1 MKMVKQMLPLII
13 AMAGLLLLFG
23 LYVPNFLNIENIL
36 DLIQQISVNAILAF
50 GMTLV
55 ILIGGID
62 LSVGALL
69 ALVGTTTVYVLTNGS
84 SDHQSLLW
92 LAIAM
97 LSGLC
102 VAVCF
107 GTFNGLCAAKTKM
120 PPFII
125 TLAVMLVARGAALRF
140 NEGRPIH
147 IPGDQTL
154 FLALGNGRLF
164 GVIQVPVIV
173 MLVLFLVM
181 AVLLHRTS
189 FGQHLYAIGGNRQAA
204 KFTGISLVRIEIIV
218 YIICSSLTGIAGM
231 IHTSQLYSAEPASG
245 VMFELNAIA
254 AAVVGGTSFTGGR
267 GTMYGTLIGA
277 IIIGILDK
285 GLNQAGV
292 HFSLQYIVKGMVIL
306 AAVYVDV
313 RRRNY
318 K

>member
-1 MKMVKQMLPLII
+1 LVRTIKQILPL
-13 AMAGLLLLFG
+13 AAALAALLMLFG
-23 LYVPNFLNIENIL
+23 LWVPNFLNPENML
-36 DLIQQISVNAILAF
+36 DLVQQVSVNAILAF

-69 ALVGTTTVYVLTNGS
+69 ALVGTTTVYVLTKG
-84 SDHQSLLW
+84 QSGGQNSWW
-92 LAIAM
+92 LV
-97 LSGLC
+97 
-102 VAVCF
+102 VAVLAGLGVAAGF
-107 GTFNGLCAAKTKM
+107 GAFNGLCASRTRM

-125 TLAVMLVARGAALRF
+125 TLAMMLVARGAALRF
-140 NEGRPIH
+140 NEGRPMH
-147 IPGDQTL
+147 IPDHETV

-164 GVIQVPVIV
+164 GVVPVPVVV
-173 MLVLFLVM
+173 MLSLFALV
-181 AVLLHRTS
+181 AVLLHRTR
-189 FGQHLYAIGGNRQAA
+189 FGQHLYAIGGNREAA
-204 KFTGISLVRIEIIV
+204 RFTGIPIVRNEILVYV
-218 YIICSSLTGIAGM
+218 ICSVLTGVAGM

-292 HFSLQYIVKGMVIL
+292 HFSLQYIVKGLVIL

-313 RRRNY
+313 RRR
-318 K
+318 